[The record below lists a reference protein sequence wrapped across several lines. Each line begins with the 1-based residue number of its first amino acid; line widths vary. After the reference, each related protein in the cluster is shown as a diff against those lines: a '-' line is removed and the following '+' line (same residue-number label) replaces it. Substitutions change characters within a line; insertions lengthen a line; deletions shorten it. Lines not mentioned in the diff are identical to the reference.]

1 MTAVQLEEL
10 FLSHGY
16 YKIPSNLPEF
26 VFYCHREMQ
35 AVNVIHVID
44 YRHGLYISDD
54 QYFHR
59 FFQAEG
65 GTGSSCN
72 VSYPVYRY
80 CKGKKAVSL

>member
-44 YRHGLYISDD
+44 YRHGFYI
-54 QYFHR
+54 
-59 FFQAEG
+59 
-65 GTGSSCN
+65 
-72 VSYPVYRY
+72 
-80 CKGKKAVSL
+80 